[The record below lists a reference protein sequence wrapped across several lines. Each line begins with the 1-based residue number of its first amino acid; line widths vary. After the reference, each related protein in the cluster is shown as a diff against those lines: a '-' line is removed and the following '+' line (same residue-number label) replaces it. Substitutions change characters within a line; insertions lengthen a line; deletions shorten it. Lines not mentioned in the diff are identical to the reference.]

1 MAQTTEDLARRLRR
15 LEDRAELEDLVVR
28 YFLACDD
35 DDWDALFEVFSADA
49 EFADAFG
56 RDQVVE
62 AMRESRA
69 GMGPSVHT
77 PDGTLFTFDERD
89 ENAARGVVTAHWEL
103 SMGGRTLY
111 GAVRYEDEY
120 VRERDRWR
128 IRRRAI
134 RIRHVGPWEEV
145 ASSLTSATPVRW
157 PGRDAVPA
165 DLPVSG

>member
-1 MAQTTEDLARRLRR
+1 MAETSEALQRRLRR

-35 DDWDALFEVFSADA
+35 DDWDALYEVFSADA

-62 AMRESRA
+62 VMRESRA
-69 GMGPSVHT
+69 EMGPSVHT
-77 PDGTLFTFDERD
+77 PDATLFSFDEQD
-89 ENAARGVVTAHWEL
+89 EDVARGVVAAHWEL
-103 SMGGRTLY
+103 SIAGRTLY

-120 VRERDRWR
+120 ARERERWR

-134 RIRHVGPWEEV
+134 RIRHLGPWEEI

-157 PGRDAVPA
+157 PGRAPAPA
-165 DLPVSG
+165 DLPVSS